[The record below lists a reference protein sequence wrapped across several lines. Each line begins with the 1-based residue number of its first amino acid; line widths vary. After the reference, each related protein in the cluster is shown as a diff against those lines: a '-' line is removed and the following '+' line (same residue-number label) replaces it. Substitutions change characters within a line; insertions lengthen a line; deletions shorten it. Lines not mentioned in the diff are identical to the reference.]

1 MYVSELYLYIFY
13 FFSYGWLAA
22 SEQLDLLALFQYHQN
37 NKTIMIFKTLIYF
50 KVFCR
55 VSLYLPFINLAY
67 LVFLSMDLNFRPR

>member
-13 FFSYGWLAA
+13 FFSYGWLVA

-50 KVFCR
+50 KVF
-55 VSLYLPFINLAY
+55 SLYLPFINLAC
-67 LVFLSMDLNFRPR
+67 LVFLSLDLNFRPR